1 MFNKKIDGSNVVGAH
16 ACRHEHEQQQL
27 GQMPVPMVVHGQGL
41 VERRRELL
49 QSWHQQRCCDDTADE
64 ERGATSPLIDVVV
77 RLLPPVDDMS
87 MENAEERFSH
97 TAGCVNP
104 PSHRMRLVVGTTCS
118 LACSST
124 CDRGVLLAP
133 SLSDSLAHPQAD
145 GHPRSFVCW
154 STRCLSRQ
162 RAILCAQVQLR

>member
-1 MFNKKIDGSNVVGAH
+1 MCTVRAACNEADAMFNKTIDGSNVVGAH

-97 TAGCVNP
+97 TAGCVYP
-104 PSHRMRLVVGTTCS
+104 PLPQDAFGGPHHVLVRLLTDLRPRCIARPLS
-118 LACSST
+118 L
-124 CDRGVLLAP
+124 
-133 SLSDSLAHPQAD
+133 
-145 GHPRSFVCW
+145 
-154 STRCLSRQ
+154 
-162 RAILCAQVQLR
+162 